1 MRYSKCLIPLVIIVL
16 VLLLKQC
23 HSDKQNPHQNLENF
37 QANNLAPTTI
47 DNRTV
52 SILQQKGT
60 DGNALFLGSID
71 QRKKNYALFLEILPS
86 PNINGKMQ
94 IGISMPKVGSLKY
107 FHEVIFGETPFK
119 NITIHTNE
127 QNKTLDLYLV
137 KEEGKSYTEAIPLT
151 ITCSGNL
158 NSSEIINLNKS
169 GTSVME
175 SKDVPTA
182 DIRVST
188 PITTKITNALK
199 NAGIRIVNNKV
210 HLDVEQIKIGSKWT
224 LKKYTNPTSHGNSE
238 DNLGFFWNTNGKPNL
253 RVVPT
258 GSIVVKTE
266 GDHGG
271 NHLRNT
277 LHWCTH
283 TKGYKC

>member
-1 MRYSKCLIPLVIIVL
+1 MKYSKCLVPLVIIVL

-23 HSDKQNPHQNLENF
+23 HSNKQKSHQNLENF
-37 QANNLAPTTI
+37 QTNNLAPTTI

-52 SILQQKGT
+52 SILQQTGT
-60 DGNALFLGSID
+60 EGNALFLGSID

-119 NITIHTNE
+119 NITIHTNL
-127 QNKTLDLYLV
+127 QNNTLDLYLV
-137 KEEGKSYTEAIPLT
+137 KEENKSYTEAIPIS

-169 GTSVME
+169 GTSVLV
-175 SKDVPTA
+175 SRDVPKEN
-182 DIRVST
+182 IRVST
-188 PITTKITNALK
+188 PITTKITNVLK

-210 HLDVEQIKIGSKWT
+210 HLDVEQIKIGGKWT
-224 LKKYTNPTSHGNSE
+224 LKKYKPQENSE
-238 DNLGFFWNTNGKPNL
+238 DNLGFFWKTNGRPNL
-253 RVVPT
+253 RVAPE
-258 GSIVVKTE
+258 GSIVIKTQ
-266 GDHGG
+266 GDNGG

-277 LHWCTH
+277 LYWCTH
-283 TKGYKC
+283 NKNYKC